1 MAMFWRSVKGYSWNI
16 VPRRNKKTTVCY
28 TLGLTKEQCDATRH
42 PVYTVSNPAPRTPA
56 RHRQLRADIYQHQYA
71 IEDHVHKV
79 KIVHAYDFAPGML
92 VTIAGANFMQNGT
105 YRVCSVETD
114 GATCEIV

>member
-1 MAMFWRSVKGYSWNI
+1 MPIAAQAAM
-16 VPRRNKKTTVCY
+16 
-28 TLGLTKEQCDATRH
+28 
-42 PVYTVSNPAPRTPA
+42 PVVFDPPEDLAS
-56 RHRQLRADIYQHQYA
+56 QLRADIYQHQYA